1 MSEGFPL
8 FSNPNMK
15 SIMEECFVFDEDGR
29 FTGTVITTE
38 NDMKEAQKELTE
50 STINLVMRYNILL
63 EAFHPRRVFD

>member
-1 MSEGFPL
+1 
-8 FSNPNMK
+8 
-15 SIMEECFVFDEDGR
+15 MEECFVFDEDGR